1 MEVYNMVL
9 QAIGSVGFPIVA
21 CGWLAYFTSHTMK
34 DMKSALNSLENS
46 ILILNERLQ
55 PSQEENNG

>member
-1 MEVYNMVL
+1 MDVYNAVL

-21 CGWLAYFTSHTMK
+21 CGWLAYFTMNTMK
-34 DMKSALNSLENS
+34 EMKSALNSLENA

-55 PSQEENNG
+55 EKKEESDG